1 MRRIV
6 ISSYRTFYLSSNWNH
21 SFPFS
26 SNKHEGL
33 QSLQRKKKKK
43 KHMQYPCATIKA
55 ELAIQQNES
64 CFMDS
69 GSKMKCSLV
78 IFLRSIRTSCDVR
91 LKLVDL
97 RQGL

>member
-1 MRRIV
+1 MRRSV
-6 ISSYRTFYLSSNWNH
+6 ISSYRTFYSSSNWNH

-33 QSLQRKKKKK
+33 QFLQRKK